1 MTEAPAAPARTAVRA
16 LASRVRGG
24 TLVVRD
30 EAGEWRAGRGE
41 PRVSVHVHDDRT
53 YRALLT
59 QGSRGFGRSYV
70 DGWWDCDDP
79 TALVRVLLRSLAG
92 VNRVADRAGRLV
104 SAVVDPLDR
113 LRGGRAGTTAE
124 RATDRDNIHAHYDR
138 GNDFFACLLD
148 ETMTYSCA
156 LFERPEMTLAE
167 ASTAKLDRLCRQLR
181 LGPEHHVVEIGTGWG
196 SFALH
201 AAGRYGCHVTTTTI
215 SDAQHELASKRVVDA
230 GLADLV
236 DVRNDDYRD
245 LPGTY
250 DRLVSIEMI
259 EAVGWRQLDTFFA
272 TCDRLLRPDGLM
284 ALQAIVIDDRSYE
297 RSKRRTDFIKD
308 AVFPGGCLPSVAA
321 IVSSVARVTD
331 LSVLDVHDIGVHYPE
346 TLRRWRANLDRHAA
360 EWTRAGEPGPVA
372 PISPAGLR
380 LFRLYLSYCE
390 AAFLERHISD
400 VQMVFAGRGWRP

>member
-1 MTEAPAAPARTAVRA
+1 M
-16 LASRVRGG
+16 RV
-24 TLVVRD
+24 T
-30 EAGEWRAGRGE
+30 
-41 PRVSVHVHDDRT
+41 VHDPRT
-53 YRALLT
+53 YAAVIAH
-59 QGSRGFGRSYV
+59 GSRGLGWSYV
-70 DGWWDCDDP
+70 DGWWDSDDP
-79 TALVRVLLRSLAG
+79 TALARVLLRSISG
-92 VNRVADRAGRLV
+92 ITRVADRAGRLV
-104 SAVVDPLDR
+104 SKVADPLDR
-113 LRGGRAGTTAE
+113 LLTRRGDSPAE
-124 RATDRDNIHAHYDR
+124 RATDRGNIHAHYDR

-156 LFERPEMTLAE
+156 IFERPDATLAE
-167 ASTAKLDRLCRQLR
+167 ASAAKLDRICRQLG

-201 AAGRYGCHVTTTTI
+201 AAGRYGCRVTTTTI

-236 DVRNDDYRD
+236 DVRNDDYRE

-284 ALQAIVIDDRSYE
+284 ALQAIVIDDRSYD
-297 RSKRRTDFIKD
+297 RAKLRTDFIKD

-331 LSVLDVHDIGVHYPE
+331 LSVRDVHDIGAHYPE
-346 TLRRWRANLDRHAA
+346 TLRRWRSNLDRHAG
-360 EWTRAGEPGPVA
+360 EWPRDGQAGTPA

-380 LFRLYLSYCE
+380 LFRLYLCYCE
-390 AAFLERHISD
+390 AAFLERHVSD
-400 VQMVFAGRGWRP
+400 VQMVFAGRRWRP